1 MGKQSRID
9 RIRETVA
16 GWLFLLAGRVHSSYD
31 VWLDDAPPRHAQEKG
46 EVGP

>member
-1 MGKQSRID
+1 VGKQSRID

-16 GWLFLLAGRVHSSYD
+16 GWLFLLAGVHSSYD